1 MKRLLLLIL
10 LAAPLLSGCHTLD
23 DMDEY
28 GRPSAEKRPEVQPS
42 NWPNDG
48 PL

>member
-1 MKRLLLLIL
+1 MKRFLLLIL
-10 LAAPLLSGCHTLD
+10 FAAFLASGCHTLD

-42 NWPNDG
+42 NWPNEY

>member
-10 LAAPLLSGCHTLD
+10 CAAFLSAGCHTLD
-23 DMDEY
+23 DMDDY
-28 GRPSAEKRPEVQPS
+28 GGPSSEKRPEVQPP
-42 NWPNDG
+42 NWPNEY

>member
-10 LAAPLLSGCHTLD
+10 LASGFSAGCHTLD

-28 GRPSAEKRPEVQPS
+28 GHAEKRPEVQPS
-42 NWPNDG
+42 SWPTEN
-48 PL
+48 P